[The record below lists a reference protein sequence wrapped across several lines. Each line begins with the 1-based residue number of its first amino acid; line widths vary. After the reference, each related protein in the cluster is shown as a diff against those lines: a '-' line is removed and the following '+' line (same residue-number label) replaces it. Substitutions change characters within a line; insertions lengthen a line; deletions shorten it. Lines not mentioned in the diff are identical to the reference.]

1 MEAVVGKLML
11 AVGVLASVILFDP
24 MGTFNI
30 FGPQTSWLGW
40 KISKAIESERAT
52 AQVSW
57 FRR

>member
-1 MEAVVGKLML
+1 MGKLML